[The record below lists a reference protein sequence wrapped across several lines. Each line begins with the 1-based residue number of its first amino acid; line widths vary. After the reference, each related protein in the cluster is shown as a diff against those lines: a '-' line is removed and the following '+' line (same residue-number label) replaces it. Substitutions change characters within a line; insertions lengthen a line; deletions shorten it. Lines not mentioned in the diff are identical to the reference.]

1 VAACLRLGERDAVQ
15 CAGRSVT
22 HCVTDS
28 RETKIRELV
37 KRKEEAYVV
46 CSDAFPLAER
56 TSSVRLLSECSVVKR
71 SGSQAQPFV
80 TSGLQRV
87 EYGAPYIA
95 VFVLLYGR
103 RWKSVDTAQLSY
115 TANYR
120 ALSFDSVMPSI
131 SKSLQK
137 VQYSYLR
144 SCLSH

>member
-1 VAACLRLGERDAVQ
+1 
-15 CAGRSVT
+15 
-22 HCVTDS
+22 VTDS

-56 TSSVRLLSECSVVKR
+56 TSSVRLLSVCSVVKR

-87 EYGAPYIA
+87 EYGAPSIQRCFV
-95 VFVLLYGR
+95 VFYGR
-103 RWKSVDTAQLSY
+103 RWKSVDTAQLAY
-115 TANYR
+115 TVNYR